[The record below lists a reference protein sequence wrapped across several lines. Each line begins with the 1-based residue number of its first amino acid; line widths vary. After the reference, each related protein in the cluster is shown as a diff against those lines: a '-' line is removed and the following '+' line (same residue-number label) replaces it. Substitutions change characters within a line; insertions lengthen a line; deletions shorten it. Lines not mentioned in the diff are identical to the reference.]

1 MLNPIV
7 SAAIWATAIF
17 MIIKII
23 SHLFNNILTRTTVYS
38 LHPHQM
44 VSEQLEIVLKT
55 CYPLFP
61 IEYIKWNGSTY
72 KRGSLLRVDTGI
84 NTTLEG
90 EFVGV
95 SEENMLC
102 LLTSRSVVAH
112 ELDSIIKISEL

>member
-1 MLNPIV
+1 MPNPVI

-17 MIIKII
+17 VIIKII
-23 SHLFNNILTRTTVYS
+23 SHLFKNILTRTTVYL

-44 VSEQLEIVLKT
+44 VSEQLKIVLKT

-61 IEYIKWNGSTY
+61 IDYVKWNGLTY

-84 NTTLEG
+84 NTSLEG

-95 SEENMLC
+95 SDENMLC
-102 LLTSRSVVAH
+102 LLTARSVVAH
-112 ELDSIIKISEL
+112 ELNSIIKISEL